1 MAPPLRKTTLDG
13 KLYTRRPEIEA
24 ALEALAGMSRSDM
37 AERSK
42 ISDLNHAD
50 YLPPELLIH
59 LVRNS
64 RGDNDDSHFE
74 RIYRS
79 LRLRV
84 LARLPSLQ
92 GTPGPDNKTYVP
104 KTNIKITEQVMDRF
118 QEILIR
124 DRAGYDDRM
133 DYFEVNFDAAVAS
146 LKSTARRKAWK
157 EENASQPLSLDEE
170 TNDLSPEI
178 EAAAAAQNPL
188 TDSKIDDPY
197 YRSRLD
203 AAIDG
208 LPPNQRMI
216 IELLRQG
223 IPIES
228 KEPNVPSIVDLV
240 GAVEKTVR
248 NRRDRAFEAIRK
260 ALKEEEP

>member
-1 MAPPLRKTTLDG
+1 
-13 KLYTRRPEIEA
+13 
-24 ALEALAGMSRSDM
+24 
-37 AERSK
+37 
-42 ISDLNHAD
+42 
-50 YLPPELLIH
+50 
-59 LVRNS
+59 
-64 RGDNDDSHFE
+64 
-74 RIYRS
+74 
-79 LRLRV
+79 
-84 LARLPSLQ
+84 
-92 GTPGPDNKTYVP
+92 
-104 KTNIKITEQVMDRF
+104 MDRF
-118 QEILIR
+118 QEILIQ
-124 DRAGYDDRM
+124 DRSGYDDRM

-157 EENASQPLSLDEE
+157 EENASRPLSLDEE

-188 TDSKIDDPY
+188 ANTKIDDPD

-208 LPPNQRMI
+208 LPPNQRRI

-223 IPIES
+223 IPIET
-228 KEPNVPSIVDLV
+228 KEPDVPSIVDLV